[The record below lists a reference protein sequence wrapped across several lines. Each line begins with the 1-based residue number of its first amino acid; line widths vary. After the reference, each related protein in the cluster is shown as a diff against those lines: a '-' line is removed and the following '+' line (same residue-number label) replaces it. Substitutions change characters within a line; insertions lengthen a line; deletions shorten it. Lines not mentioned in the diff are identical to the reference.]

1 MHSNRDRNRSMV
13 AFGEGRGCDT
23 EKQKEGGYWVMVMF
37 ITLTEVMVSCK
48 VGQSVRL
55 YFSAIAQ
62 RKSVEFCKQSGEK
75 DYEMHC

>member
-48 VGQSVRL
+48 VGQRVRL
-55 YFSAIAQ
+55 YFSVPSACMPLLI
-62 RKSVEFCKQSGEK
+62 KCS
-75 DYEMHC
+75 